1 MQNAFNVRISWL
13 TLEKDFWIISKKF
26 NTKQINELK
35 IFDGIIFILKD
46 SNIIWRRP

>member
-1 MQNAFNVRISWL
+1 MQKAFNVRISWL
-13 TLEKDFWIISKKF
+13 TKDFWINSKKF